1 VPAPDPDPD
10 LERARNRFAAVL
22 VIRAR
27 VANLKGNVA
36 RSGARKGRDRNM
48 DQLRAVMVAEGA
60 EDADEEELREA
71 WQYLVNTGLAW
82 QLQGF
87 FGRTAQQL
95 IDVGFIDAPTVERL
109 SQAEVAIEE
118 ADEVVAAEMKK
129 VGDC

>member
-1 VPAPDPDPD
+1 
-10 LERARNRFAAVL
+10 
-22 VIRAR
+22 
-27 VANLKGNVA
+27 
-36 RSGARKGRDRNM
+36 M